1 MSVDRFAGA
10 VNSGLLGAILGKDMS
25 GGVIPGLLGKD
36 MSGGVAGMIV
46 GDSYPSLT
54 NIQKTGMSTFG
65 LTPELEKAFGAEK
78 AFGHFGMMGGPT
90 PNA

>member
-10 VNSGLLGAILGKDMS
+10 VNSGLLGSILGKDMS
-25 GGVIPGLLGKD
+25 GGI
-36 MSGGVAGMIV
+36 AGMLV
-46 GDSYPSLT
+46 GSNYPSLT
-54 NIQKTGMSTFG
+54 NIQNTGMSTFG